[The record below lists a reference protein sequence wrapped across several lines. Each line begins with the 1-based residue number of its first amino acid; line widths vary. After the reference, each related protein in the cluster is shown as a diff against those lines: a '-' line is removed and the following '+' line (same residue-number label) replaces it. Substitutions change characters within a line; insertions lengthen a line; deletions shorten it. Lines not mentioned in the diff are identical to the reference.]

1 MNCDLPP
8 QSGRS
13 TVKWKT
19 PIWGSA
25 IIRSSDDNGINHT
38 VFSYVKWKAYCKSI
52 NRECPPGG
60 AYQRWLAD
68 PGCREGCLNPPQLPQ
83 GCASSINQCHHV
95 VTLIYF
101 QLIDDGA
108 FVVSRTFFRQP
119 EPDRISQRLR
129 PVAVSRVRNISLSIT
144 THCYSPAN

>member
-38 VFSYVKWKAYCKSI
+38 AFRTLNGKHIANRLIENALLVVLIKDDWLTQGVGRAVLFRRSCHKDAHQVSI
-52 NRECPPGG
+52 NVIT
-60 AYQRWLAD
+60 WLLWYTFSWLTTA
-68 PGCREGCLNPPQLPQ
+68 
-83 GCASSINQCHHV
+83 
-95 VTLIYF
+95 
-101 QLIDDGA
+101 A